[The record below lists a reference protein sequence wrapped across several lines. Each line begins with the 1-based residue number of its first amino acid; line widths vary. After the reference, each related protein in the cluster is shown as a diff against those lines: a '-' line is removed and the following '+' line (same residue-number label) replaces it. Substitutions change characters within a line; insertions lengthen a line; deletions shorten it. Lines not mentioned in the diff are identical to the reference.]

1 MAQVNEAVRVR
12 YAPSPTGALH
22 LGGARTA
29 LFNYL
34 FARQKGGQFL
44 LRIEDTDRARLI
56 PGSQEQ
62 IEEGLRWLAMKWSET
77 PLVQSERKAIYQEA
91 PTGLLERAAPFLS
104 FGTPARLEQMR
115 AEQRARHEPERYDRR
130 CRSIAKDESERR
142 AAAGERFVVRQ
153 AMPTEGTTTLQ
164 DLVMGT
170 VTFRNDTLDDHV
182 LLKSD
187 GFPTYHLAFAVDDHE
202 MRISHII
209 RGDGW
214 LPSAPKHLLL
224 FQAFNWLPPAF
235 AHLPLVLGP
244 DKKPLAKR
252 HGAKDVLE
260 YREAG
265 YLPEAVDNFI
275 AFLGWSPGTD
285 QDIFTMDQLIQ
296 AFDLTKI
303 QASPAVANLERLD
316 WLNGQFI
323 RRLTANELAARLAP
337 QMPQVSV
344 EALKPLI
351 PLVQERLRS
360 LNEAP
365 DMLRFFFEEP
375 DGYRSEQLIPKGREA
390 NATATALTGAVTTL
404 GALADWTPESIE
416 TALRGLAERL
426 GWSSRDFFMALRV
439 AITGRTVTPP
449 LIESISRLGEATG
462 LARLERAARPPRA
475 SRGGGGGKGQVAPA
489 HTSHDVLTRHR
500 TKLPRVGT
508 GGRIVT
514 GQENRAAGV
523 DRGDAFDD
531 FELGSIRA
539 ARHHHIA
546 DPQRNP
552 VVDAACDDQRARG

>member
-1 MAQVNEAVRVR
+1 MAQVDQPVRVR

-34 FARQKGGQFL
+34 FARRRRGQFL
-44 LRIEDTDRARLI
+44 LRIEDTDRARFK
-56 PGSQEQ
+56 PGSQQQ
-62 IEEGLRWLAMKWSET
+62 IEEGLRWLAMNWDEM
-77 PLVQSERKAIYQEA
+77 PLVQSERKAIYQD
-91 PTGLLERAAPFLS
+91 AAASLVASGAAYRCFC
-104 FGTPARLEQMR
+104 TPQRLEEMR

-130 CRSIAKDESERR
+130 CRAIPQDESERR
-142 AAAGERFVVRQ
+142 AVAGERFVVRQ

-202 MRISHII
+202 MRITHII

-275 AFLGWSPGTD
+275 AFLGWSPGTEE
-285 QDIFTMDQLIQ
+285 DILTMDQLIEK
-296 AFDLTKI
+296 FSIDKI
-303 QASPAVANLERLD
+303 QASPAMANLERLD

-323 RRLTANELAARLAP
+323 RRLPPDELAARLAP
-337 QMPQVSV
+337 QMPQVTV
-344 EALKPLI
+344 EALKPLM
-351 PLVQERLRS
+351 PLVQERLRT

-375 DGYRSEQLIPKGREA
+375 DGYRREQLVPKGHDA
-390 NATATALTGAVTTL
+390 AATAHALGEAARTL
-404 GALADWTPESIE
+404 GALTSWTPESIE
-416 TALRGLAERL
+416 PALRGLAEQL
-426 GWSSRDFFMALRV
+426 AWSSRDLFMALRV

-449 LIESISRLGEATG
+449 LIESVSRLGNDTV
-462 LARLERAARPPRA
+462 LKRLERAGRTLREPP
-475 SRGGGGGKGQVAPA
+475 SR
-489 HTSHDVLTRHR
+489 
-500 TKLPRVGT
+500 
-508 GGRIVT
+508 
-514 GQENRAAGV
+514 
-523 DRGDAFDD
+523 
-531 FELGSIRA
+531 
-539 ARHHHIA
+539 
-546 DPQRNP
+546 
-552 VVDAACDDQRARG
+552 

>member
-1 MAQVNEAVRVR
+1 MAQVNEPVRVR

-44 LRIEDTDRARLI
+44 LRIEDTDRARLK

-62 IEEGLRWLAMKWSET
+62 IEEGLRWLGMNWDET
-77 PLVQSERKAIYQEA
+77 PLVQSERKAVYQQA
-91 PTGLLERAAPFLS
+91 ATRLLESGSAYRCFC
-104 FGTPARLEQMR
+104 TPERLEQMR

-130 CRSIAKDESERR
+130 CRTIPADESARR

-214 LPSAPKHLLL
+214 LPSAPKHLLI
-224 FQAFNWLPPAF
+224 FQAFKWLPPAF

-285 QDIFTMDQLIQ
+285 QDIFTMEQLIA
-296 AFDLTKI
+296 AFDLSKI

-323 RRLTANELAARLAP
+323 RRLPADELAARLAP
-337 QMPQVSV
+337 LMPQVPPD
-344 EALKPLI
+344 ALKPLM
-351 PLVQERLRS
+351 PLIQERLRT
-360 LNEAP
+360 LIEAT
-365 DMLRFFFEEP
+365 DMLRFFFEDP
-375 DGYRSEQLIPKGREA
+375 DSYRLEQLVPKGRDA
-390 NATATALTGAVTTL
+390 ATTTAALNDAATTLRALT
-404 GALADWTPESIE
+404 DWTPESIE
-416 TALRGLAERL
+416 SALRGLAERL
-426 GWSSRDFFMALRV
+426 GWSSRDLFMALRV
-439 AITGRTVTPP
+439 AVTGRTVTPP
-449 LIESISRLGEATG
+449 LIESIGRLGKDTV
-462 LARLERAARPPRA
+462 LARLERAGRTLAEPAPR
-475 SRGGGGGKGQVAPA
+475 
-489 HTSHDVLTRHR
+489 
-500 TKLPRVGT
+500 
-508 GGRIVT
+508 
-514 GQENRAAGV
+514 
-523 DRGDAFDD
+523 
-531 FELGSIRA
+531 
-539 ARHHHIA
+539 
-546 DPQRNP
+546 
-552 VVDAACDDQRARG
+552 

>member
-1 MAQVNEAVRVR
+1 MAQLSEPVRVR

-34 FARQKGGQFL
+34 FARQKVGQFL
-44 LRIEDTDRARLI
+44 LRIEDTDRARLK

-62 IEEGLRWLAMKWSET
+62 IEEGLRWLGLTWDET
-77 PLVQSERKAIYQEA
+77 PLIQSERQPLYHQAADQ
-91 PTGLLERAAPFLS
+91 LLASGAAYRCFC
-104 FGTPARLEQMR
+104 TPQRLEQMR

-130 CRSIAKDESERR
+130 CRAISREESERR
-142 AAAGERFVVRQ
+142 AAAGERFVIRQ
-153 AMPTEGTTTLQ
+153 AIPLEGTTTLQ

-170 VTFRNDTLDDHV
+170 VTFRNNTLDDHV

-187 GFPTYHLAFAVDDHE
+187 GFPTYHLAFAVDDHA

-252 HGAKDVLE
+252 HGARDVLE
-260 YREAG
+260 YLDAG

-285 QDIFTMDQLIQ
+285 QDIFTMEQLIQ
-296 AFDLTKI
+296 AFDLGKI

-323 RRLTANELAARLAP
+323 RRLTPPELAARLAP
-337 QMPQVSV
+337 KMPQVPAQ
-344 EALKPLI
+344 ALEPLI

-375 DGYRSEQLIPKGREA
+375 DSYRPEQLIPKGGDA
-390 NATATALTGAVTTL
+390 ATTATALTKAAATL
-404 GALADWTPESIE
+404 RALADWTPASIE
-416 TALRGLAERL
+416 AALRAQAERG
-426 GWSSRDFFMALRV
+426 GWSSRDLFMALRV

-449 LIESISRLGEATG
+449 LIESISRLGKDTVPS
-462 LARLERAARPPRA
+462 RLERAARTLAQPGPR
-475 SRGGGGGKGQVAPA
+475 
-489 HTSHDVLTRHR
+489 
-500 TKLPRVGT
+500 
-508 GGRIVT
+508 
-514 GQENRAAGV
+514 
-523 DRGDAFDD
+523 
-531 FELGSIRA
+531 
-539 ARHHHIA
+539 
-546 DPQRNP
+546 
-552 VVDAACDDQRARG
+552 

>member
-1 MAQVNEAVRVR
+1 MSQVNSAVRVR

-34 FARQKGGQFL
+34 FARHHGGQFL
-44 LRIEDTDRARLI
+44 LRIEDTDRTRFK

-62 IEEGLRWLAMKWSET
+62 IEEGLRWLGMNWDET
-77 PLVQSERKAIYQEA
+77 PLVQSERKAIYEKA
-91 PTGLLERAAPFLS
+91 AAGLIASGAAYRCFC
-104 FGTPARLEQMR
+104 TPQRLEEMR

-130 CRSIAKDESERR
+130 CRAIPKDESERR
-142 AAAGERFVVRQ
+142 AASGERFVVRQ
-153 AMPTEGTTTLQ
+153 AMPLEGTTTLQ

-265 YLPEAVDNFI
+265 YLPEAIDNFI
-275 AFLGWSPGTD
+275 AFLGWSPGTEE
-285 QDIFTMDQLIQ
+285 DILTVDQLIEK
-296 AFDLTKI
+296 FSIEKI
-303 QASPAVANLERLD
+303 QASPAMANLDRLD

-323 RRLTANELAARLAP
+323 RRLPPDELAARLITR
-337 QMPQVSV
+337 MPQVPV
-344 EALKPLI
+344 ESLKPLM
-351 PLVQERLRS
+351 PLVQERLRT
-360 LNEAP
+360 LNEAQE
-365 DMLRFFFEEP
+365 MLRFFFEEP
-375 DGYRSEQLIPKGREA
+375 NSYRPEQLVPKGSDP
-390 NATATALTGAVTTL
+390 TATAQALAEATTTL
-404 GALADWTPESIE
+404 RALTSWTPESIE
-416 TALRGLAERL
+416 PALRGLAERL
-426 GWSSRDFFMALRV
+426 GWSSRDLFMALRV
-439 AITGRTVTPP
+439 AVTGRTVTPP
-449 LIESISRLGEATG
+449 LIESISRLGKDTV
-462 LARLERAARPPRA
+462 LKRLERA
-475 SRGGGGGKGQVAPA
+475 G
-489 HTSHDVLTRHR
+489 R
-500 TKLPRVGT
+500 TLR
-508 GGRIVT
+508 
-514 GQENRAAGV
+514 EAA
-523 DRGDAFDD
+523 
-531 FELGSIRA
+531 
-539 ARHHHIA
+539 
-546 DPQRNP
+546 
-552 VVDAACDDQRARG
+552 

>member
-1 MAQVNEAVRVR
+1 MAQVNSTVRVR

-34 FARQKGGQFL
+34 FARGQGGQFL
-44 LRIEDTDRARLI
+44 LRIEDTDRARFK

-62 IEEGLRWLAMKWSET
+62 IEEGLHWLGMNWDET
-77 PLVQSERKAIYQEA
+77 PLVQSERKGIYEKA
-91 PTGLLERAAPFLS
+91 AAGLIASGAAYRCFC
-104 FGTPARLEQMR
+104 TPQRLEQMR

-130 CRSIAKDESERR
+130 CRAIPLDESERR
-142 AAAGERFVVRQ
+142 AAGGERFVVRQ
-153 AMPTEGTTTLQ
+153 AMPLEGTTTLQ

-170 VTFRNDTLDDHV
+170 VTFRNETLDDHV

-224 FQAFNWLPPAF
+224 FQAFNWPPPAF

-275 AFLGWSPGTD
+275 AFLGWSPGTEE
-285 QDIFTMDQLIQ
+285 DILTMDQLIEK
-296 AFDLTKI
+296 FSIEKI
-303 QASPAVANLERLD
+303 QASPAMANLERLD

-323 RRLTANELAARLAP
+323 RRLTADELAARLAAR
-337 QMPQVSV
+337 MPQVPVDS
-344 EALKPLI
+344 LKPLM
-351 PLVQERLRS
+351 PLVQERLRT

-365 DMLRFFFEEP
+365 DMLRFFFENP
-375 DGYRSEQLIPKGREA
+375 DSYRPEQLVPKGRDA
-390 NATATALTGAVTTL
+390 AATAPALAEAATTL
-404 GALADWTPESIE
+404 RAMTSWTPESIE
-416 TALRGLAERL
+416 TTLRGLAERL
-426 GWSSRDFFMALRV
+426 GWSSKDLFMALRV

-449 LIESISRLGEATG
+449 LIESINRLGKDTVVT
-462 LARLERAARPPRA
+462 RLDRA
-475 SRGGGGGKGQVAPA
+475 GQSLREPAP
-489 HTSHDVLTRHR
+489 
-500 TKLPRVGT
+500 G
-508 GGRIVT
+508 
-514 GQENRAAGV
+514 
-523 DRGDAFDD
+523 
-531 FELGSIRA
+531 
-539 ARHHHIA
+539 
-546 DPQRNP
+546 
-552 VVDAACDDQRARG
+552 

>member
-1 MAQVNEAVRVR
+1 MAQVNEPVRVR

-34 FARQKGGQFL
+34 FARQKGGQFM
-44 LRIEDTDRARLI
+44 LRIEDTDRARLQL
-56 PGSQEQ
+56 GSQAS
-62 IEEGLRWLAMKWSET
+62 IEEGLRWLGLTWDET
-77 PLVQSERKAIYQEA
+77 PLIQSERKARYEQA
-91 PTGLLERAAPFLS
+91 ALALLQSGAAYRCFC
-104 FGTPARLEQMR
+104 TPERLEQMR

-130 CRSIAKDESERR
+130 CRSISKEESERR
-142 AAAGERFVVRQ
+142 SAAGERFVVRQ
-153 AMPTEGTTTLQ
+153 AMPTEGTTTLH

-170 VTFRNDTLDDHV
+170 VSFRNDTLDDHV

-285 QDIFTMDQLIQ
+285 QDIFTMQQLIH
-296 AFDLTKI
+296 AFDLSKI
-303 QASPAVANLERLD
+303 QASPAIANLERLD
-316 WLNGQFI
+316 WINGQFM
-323 RRLTANELAARLAP
+323 RRLSPDELAARLAP
-337 QMPQVSV
+337 RMPEVPA
-344 EALKPLI
+344 EALTPLI
-351 PLVQERLRS
+351 PLVQERLRT

-375 DGYRSEQLIPKGREA
+375 NTYRLEQLVPKGRDPA
-390 NATATALTGAVTTL
+390 ATASALNEAAITLRAVT
-404 GALADWTPESIE
+404 DWTAESIE
-416 TALRGLAERL
+416 PALRGLAERL
-426 GWSSRDFFMALRV
+426 GWSSRDLFMALRV

-449 LIESISRLGEATG
+449 LIESISRLDQERVI
-462 LARLERAARPPRA
+462 ARLERATKALAEP
-475 SRGGGGGKGQVAPA
+475 AP
-489 HTSHDVLTRHR
+489 S
-500 TKLPRVGT
+500 
-508 GGRIVT
+508 
-514 GQENRAAGV
+514 
-523 DRGDAFDD
+523 
-531 FELGSIRA
+531 
-539 ARHHHIA
+539 
-546 DPQRNP
+546 
-552 VVDAACDDQRARG
+552 

>member
-1 MAQVNEAVRVR
+1 MNW
-12 YAPSPTGALH
+12 
-22 LGGARTA
+22 
-29 LFNYL
+29 
-34 FARQKGGQFL
+34 
-44 LRIEDTDRARLI
+44 D
-56 PGSQEQ
+56 
-62 IEEGLRWLAMKWSET
+62 ET
-77 PLVQSERKAIYQEA
+77 PLIQSERKASYRQA
-91 PTGLLERAAPFLS
+91 ADRLLQSGAAYRCFC
-104 FGTPARLEQMR
+104 TPQRLEQMR

-130 CRSIAKDESERR
+130 CRAIPREESDRR

-153 AMPTEGTTTLQ
+153 AIPIEGTTTLQ

-260 YREAG
+260 YRDAG
-265 YLPEAVDNFI
+265 YLPEAVVNFI

-285 QDIFTMDQLIQ
+285 QDIFSMEQLVQ
-296 AFDLTKI
+296 AFDLRKI

-323 RRLTANELAARLAP
+323 RRLTTGELAARVAP
-337 QMPQVSV
+337 KMPAVPV
-344 EALKPLI
+344 AAIEPLI

-375 DGYRSEQLIPKGREA
+375 DGYRPEQLIPKGRDGA
-390 NATATALTGAVTTL
+390 ATVTALREAATTL
-404 GALADWTPESIE
+404 EALADWSQESIE
-416 TALRGLAERL
+416 PALRGLAERI
-426 GWSSRDFFMALRV
+426 GWSSRDLFMALRV

-449 LIESISRLGEATG
+449 LIESISRLGKDAVV
-462 LARLERAARPPRA
+462 ARLEHAAQALAEPGPR
-475 SRGGGGGKGQVAPA
+475 
-489 HTSHDVLTRHR
+489 
-500 TKLPRVGT
+500 
-508 GGRIVT
+508 
-514 GQENRAAGV
+514 
-523 DRGDAFDD
+523 
-531 FELGSIRA
+531 
-539 ARHHHIA
+539 
-546 DPQRNP
+546 
-552 VVDAACDDQRARG
+552 

>member
-1 MAQVNEAVRVR
+1 MAEVNEPVRVR

-34 FARQKGGQFL
+34 FARQQGGQFL
-44 LRIEDTDRARLI
+44 LRIEDTDRARFK

-62 IEEGLRWLAMKWSET
+62 IQEGLRWLGMNWDET
-77 PLVQSERKAIYQEA
+77 PLIQSERKAVYQA
-91 PTGLLERAAPFLS
+91 AASGLIATGAAYRCFC
-104 FGTPARLEQMR
+104 TPERLEQMR
-115 AEQRARHEPERYDRR
+115 AGQRARHEPERYDRR
-130 CRSIAKDESERR
+130 CRAIPAEESERR

-153 AMPTEGTTTLQ
+153 AMPTEGTTSFH

-209 RGDGW
+209 RGEGW

-224 FQAFNWLPPAF
+224 FQAFSWLPPAF

-252 HGAKDVLE
+252 HGANDVLE

-265 YLPEAVDNFI
+265 YLPEAIDNFI
-275 AFLGWSPGTD
+275 AFLGWSPGTEE
-285 QDIFTMDQLIQ
+285 DILTMDQLI
-296 AFDLTKI
+296 AKFSIEKI
-303 QASPAVANLERLD
+303 QPSPAMANLERLE

-323 RRLTANELAARLAP
+323 RRLTAEELAARLAP
-337 QMPQVSV
+337 RMPQVPV

-351 PLVQERLRS
+351 PLVQERLRT

-365 DMLRFFFEEP
+365 DMLRFFFEAP
-375 DGYRSEQLIPKGREA
+375 DGYRTEQLVPKGRDA
-390 NATATALTGAVTTL
+390 AATAMALNDAATTVKALT
-404 GALADWTPESIE
+404 DWATESIE
-416 TALRGLAERL
+416 PALRGLAERL
-426 GWSSRDFFMALRV
+426 GWSSRDLFMALRV

-449 LIESISRLGEATG
+449 LIESISRLGKDAV
-462 LARLERAARPPRA
+462 LARLERAARALAEPA
-475 SRGGGGGKGQVAPA
+475 SR
-489 HTSHDVLTRHR
+489 
-500 TKLPRVGT
+500 
-508 GGRIVT
+508 
-514 GQENRAAGV
+514 
-523 DRGDAFDD
+523 
-531 FELGSIRA
+531 
-539 ARHHHIA
+539 
-546 DPQRNP
+546 
-552 VVDAACDDQRARG
+552 

>member
-1 MAQVNEAVRVR
+1 MTEVNEAVRVR

-44 LRIEDTDRARLI
+44 LRIEDTDRARLV
-56 PGSQEQ
+56 PGSQAS
-62 IEEGLRWLAMKWSET
+62 IEEGLRWLGLGWDET
-77 PLVQSERKAIYQEA
+77 PLIQSERKPIYQQA
-91 PTGLLERAAPFLS
+91 ADTLLVSGAAYRCFC
-104 FGTPARLEQMR
+104 TPQRLEQMR

-130 CRSIAKDESERR
+130 CRTIAKDESDRR
-142 AAAGERFVVRQ
+142 ATAGERFVVRQ
-153 AMPTEGTTTLQ
+153 AMPTEGTTTFQ

-170 VTFRNDTLDDHV
+170 VAFRNDTLDDHV

-187 GFPTYHLAFAVDDHE
+187 GYPTYHLAFAVDDHA
-202 MRISHII
+202 MQISHII

-275 AFLGWSPGTD
+275 AFLGWSPGTE
-285 QDIFTMDQLIQ
+285 QDIFTMEQLIP
-296 AFDLTKI
+296 AFDLSKI

-323 RRLTANELAARLAP
+323 RRMSADELAARLAP
-337 QMPQVSV
+337 RMPQVQAS
-344 EALKPLI
+344 ALESLM
-351 PLVQERLRS
+351 PLVQERLRT

-365 DMLRFFFEEP
+365 EMLRFFFEEP
-375 DGYRSEQLIPKGREA
+375 DGYTPEQLIPKGRDA
-390 NATATALTGAVTTL
+390 AATAA
-404 GALADWTPESIE
+404 ALADAAITLQALTEWTPESIE
-416 TALRGLAERL
+416 PALRAQAERL
-426 GWSSRDFFMALRV
+426 GWSSRDLFMTLRV
-439 AITGRTVTPP
+439 ALTGRTVTPP
-449 LIESISRLGEATG
+449 LIESITRLGKVRTIP
-462 LARLERAARPPRA
+462 RLERAARTLA
-475 SRGGGGGKGQVAPA
+475 APA
-489 HTSHDVLTRHR
+489 
-500 TKLPRVGT
+500 PR
-508 GGRIVT
+508 
-514 GQENRAAGV
+514 
-523 DRGDAFDD
+523 
-531 FELGSIRA
+531 
-539 ARHHHIA
+539 
-546 DPQRNP
+546 
-552 VVDAACDDQRARG
+552 

>member
-1 MAQVNEAVRVR
+1 MAEIDASVRVR

-34 FARQKGGQFL
+34 FARQKAGQFL
-44 LRIEDTDRARLI
+44 LRIEDTDRSRLQA
-56 PGSQEQ
+56 GSQAS
-62 IEEGLRWLAMKWSET
+62 IEEGLRWLGMTSDE
-77 PLVQSERKAIYQEA
+77 PPIIQSERKAMYQQA
-91 PTGLLERAAPFLS
+91 AAVLLESGAAYRCFC
-104 FGTPARLEQMR
+104 TPERLELMR

-130 CRSIAKDESERR
+130 CRAIPKHESDAR

-153 AMPTEGTTTLQ
+153 AMPLEGTTTFV

-187 GFPTYHLAFAVDDHE
+187 GFPTYHLAFAVDDHA
-202 MRISHII
+202 MRISHVI

-252 HGAKDVLE
+252 HGARDVLE

-265 YLPEAVDNFI
+265 YLPEAIDNFI
-275 AFLGWSPGTD
+275 AFLGWSPGTE

-296 AFDLTKI
+296 AFDLSKI
-303 QASPAVANLERLD
+303 QASPAIANLERLD

-323 RRLTANELAARLAP
+323 RRLGAQELASRLAP
-337 QMPQVSV
+337 RMP
-344 EALKPLI
+344 EAPSDTLQPLI
-351 PLVQERLRS
+351 PLVQERLRT

-375 DGYRSEQLIPKGREA
+375 VLSKPEQLIPKGRDA
-390 NATATALTGAVTTL
+390 AAAATALENARLTL
-404 GALADWTPESIE
+404 AALPDWQPEAIE
-416 TALRGLAERL
+416 AALRALAERQ
-426 GWSSRDFFMALRV
+426 GWSSRDLFMTMRV

-449 LIESISRLGEATG
+449 LIESINRLGKERV
-462 LARLERAARPPRA
+462 LARLDRAASALAHPP
-475 SRGGGGGKGQVAPA
+475 P
-489 HTSHDVLTRHR
+489 
-500 TKLPRVGT
+500 
-508 GGRIVT
+508 
-514 GQENRAAGV
+514 N
-523 DRGDAFDD
+523 
-531 FELGSIRA
+531 
-539 ARHHHIA
+539 
-546 DPQRNP
+546 
-552 VVDAACDDQRARG
+552 

>member
-1 MAQVNEAVRVR
+1 MTKEARFSAEYDGRMAQVNEVVRVR

-34 FARQKGGQFL
+34 FARQKGGQFM
-44 LRIEDTDRARLI
+44 LRIEDTDRARLVA
-56 PGSQEQ
+56 GSQAQ
-62 IEEGLRWLAMKWSET
+62 IEEGLRWLGITWNET
-77 PLVQSERKAIYQEA
+77 PLIQSERKAIYQQA
-91 PTGLLERAAPFLS
+91 AAGLLESGAAYRCFC
-104 FGTPARLEQMR
+104 TPERLEQMR

-130 CRSIAKDESERR
+130 CRSITKDESERR

-187 GFPTYHLAFAVDDHE
+187 GFPTYHLAFAVDDHA

-285 QDIFTMDQLIQ
+285 QDIFTPDELIQ
-296 AFDLTKI
+296 AFDLSKI

-323 RRLTANELAARLAP
+323 RRLPPDQLAARISPL
-337 QMPQVSV
+337 MPAVPV
-344 EALKPLI
+344 AALTPLM

-360 LNEAP
+360 LKEAP

-375 DGYRSEQLIPKGREA
+375 DAYRPEQLIPKGRDAAAAASALIEA
-390 NATATALTGAVTTL
+390 ATTL
-404 GALADWTPESIE
+404 RALSDWTLESIE
-416 TALRGLAERL
+416 AALRALAERL

-439 AITGRTVTPP
+439 AVTGRTVTPP
-449 LIESISRLGEATG
+449 LIESISRLRKDTVA
-462 LARLERAARPPRA
+462 ARLERAARTLAGPAPR
-475 SRGGGGGKGQVAPA
+475 
-489 HTSHDVLTRHR
+489 
-500 TKLPRVGT
+500 
-508 GGRIVT
+508 
-514 GQENRAAGV
+514 
-523 DRGDAFDD
+523 
-531 FELGSIRA
+531 
-539 ARHHHIA
+539 
-546 DPQRNP
+546 
-552 VVDAACDDQRARG
+552 

>member
-1 MAQVNEAVRVR
+1 MAQVKEAVRVR

-44 LRIEDTDRARLI
+44 LRIEDTDRARLMM
-56 PGSQEQ
+56 GSQQQ
-62 IEEGLRWLAMKWSET
+62 IEEGLRWLGMTWDET
-77 PLVQSERKAIYQEA
+77 PLVQSERKALYQQA
-91 PTGLLERAAPFLS
+91 AAGLLESGAAYRCFC
-104 FGTPARLEQMR
+104 TPQRLELMR

-130 CRSIAKDESERR
+130 CRSIPSDESERR

-153 AMPTEGTTTLQ
+153 AMPTQGTTTLQ

-187 GFPTYHLAFAVDDHE
+187 GFPTYHLAFAVDDHA

-260 YREAG
+260 YRDAG

-296 AFDLTKI
+296 AFDLGKI

-323 RRLTANELAARLAP
+323 RRLTPDELAARLAP
-337 QMPQVSV
+337 LMPAVPV
-344 EALKPLI
+344 EALTPLV

-365 DMLRFFFEEP
+365 DMLRFFFE
-375 DGYRSEQLIPKGREA
+375 DRDTYRPEQLIPKGRDA
-390 NATATALTGAVTTL
+390 AATAAALQEAAASLRALT
-404 GALADWTPESIE
+404 DWTPESIE
-416 TALRGLAERL
+416 AALRAQAERA
-426 GWSSRDFFMALRV
+426 GWSSRDLFMALRV
-439 AITGRTVTPP
+439 AVTGRTVTPP
-449 LIESISRLGEATG
+449 LIESISRLRKDTV
-462 LARLERAARPPRA
+462 LNRLERASRTLREPAPR
-475 SRGGGGGKGQVAPA
+475 
-489 HTSHDVLTRHR
+489 
-500 TKLPRVGT
+500 
-508 GGRIVT
+508 
-514 GQENRAAGV
+514 
-523 DRGDAFDD
+523 
-531 FELGSIRA
+531 
-539 ARHHHIA
+539 
-546 DPQRNP
+546 
-552 VVDAACDDQRARG
+552 

>member
-1 MAQVNEAVRVR
+1 MPKNDAPARVR

-44 LRIEDTDRARLI
+44 LRIEDADRARLK
-56 PGSQEQ
+56 PDSRAS
-62 IEEGLRWLAMKWSET
+62 IEEGLRWLGMTWDE
-77 PLVQSERKAIYQEA
+77 PPVVQSERKETYQQA
-91 PTGLLERAAPFLS
+91 AAMLLESGAAYRCFC
-104 FGTPARLEQMR
+104 TPDRLEQMR
-115 AEQRARHEPERYDRR
+115 AARGARHEPERYDRR
-130 CRSIAKDESERR
+130 CRSIPRHESDAR

-153 AMPTEGTTTLQ
+153 AMPIEGTTTFH

-187 GFPTYHLAFAVDDHE
+187 GFPTYHLAFAVDDHA

-285 QDIFTMDQLIQ
+285 QDIFTMAQLIQ

-323 RRLTANELAARLAP
+323 RRLSPDDLAARVAPKLPAVPPQALA
-337 QMPQVSV
+337 
-344 EALKPLI
+344 PLI
-351 PLVQERLRS
+351 PLVQERLRT
-360 LNEAP
+360 LNDAP
-365 DMLRFFFEEP
+365 EMLRLFFEGP
-375 DGYRSEQLIPKGREA
+375 RTPRPAAVVPKGRDPA
-390 NATATALTGAVTTL
+390 ATAAALRSAAAILRALT
-404 GALADWTPESIE
+404 DWTPESIE
-416 TALRGLAERL
+416 GTLRALAERL
-426 GWSSRDFFMALRV
+426 GWSSRDFFMLLRV
-439 AITGRTVTPP
+439 AVTGPPVTP
-449 LIESISRLGEATG
+449 
-462 LARLERAARPPRA
+462 
-475 SRGGGGGKGQVAPA
+475 
-489 HTSHDVLTRHR
+489 
-500 TKLPRVGT
+500 
-508 GGRIVT
+508 
-514 GQENRAAGV
+514 
-523 DRGDAFDD
+523 AF
-531 FELGSIRA
+531 I
-539 ARHHHIA
+539 
-546 DPQRNP
+546 
-552 VVDAACDDQRARG
+552 

>member
-1 MAQVNEAVRVR
+1 MAQLSEPVRVR

-44 LRIEDTDRARLI
+44 LRIEDTDRARLK

-62 IEEGLRWLAMKWSET
+62 IEEGLHWLGLTWDET
-77 PLVQSERKAIYQEA
+77 PLIQSERQAIYKEA
-91 PTGLLERAAPFLS
+91 ANILLESGAAYRCFC
-104 FGTPARLEQMR
+104 TPERLEQMR

-130 CRSIAKDESERR
+130 CRAIPRDESERR
-142 AAAGERFVVRQ
+142 AAAGERFVIRQ
-153 AMPTEGTTTLQ
+153 AIPLEGTTTLQ

-187 GFPTYHLAFAVDDHE
+187 GFPTYHLAFAVDDHA

-252 HGAKDVLE
+252 HGARDVLE
-260 YREAG
+260 YRDAG

-285 QDIFTMDQLIQ
+285 QDIFTMEQLIQ
-296 AFDLTKI
+296 AFDLGKI

-323 RRLTANELAARLAP
+323 RRLAPRDLAARLAP
-337 QMPQVSV
+337 KMPQVPAQ
-344 EALKPLI
+344 ALEPLI

-360 LNEAP
+360 LNDGP
-365 DMLRFFFEEP
+365 DMLKFFFQEP
-375 DGYRSEQLIPKGREA
+375 DSYRPEQLVPKGRDPA
-390 NATATALTGAVTTL
+390 STASALTDAAATL
-404 GALADWTPESIE
+404 RALADWTPESIE
-416 TALRGLAERL
+416 AALRAQAERA
-426 GWSSRDFFMALRV
+426 GWSSRDLFMALRV

-449 LIESISRLGEATG
+449 LIESMSRLGKDTV
-462 LARLERAARPPRA
+462 LSRLERAAATLAQPGPR
-475 SRGGGGGKGQVAPA
+475 
-489 HTSHDVLTRHR
+489 
-500 TKLPRVGT
+500 
-508 GGRIVT
+508 
-514 GQENRAAGV
+514 
-523 DRGDAFDD
+523 
-531 FELGSIRA
+531 
-539 ARHHHIA
+539 
-546 DPQRNP
+546 
-552 VVDAACDDQRARG
+552 

>member
-1 MAQVNEAVRVR
+1 MAEIDASVRVR

-34 FARQKGGQFL
+34 FARQKGGRFL
-44 LRIEDTDRARLI
+44 LRIEDTDRSRFK
-56 PGSQEQ
+56 PGSQAS
-62 IEEGLRWLAMKWSET
+62 IEEGLQWLRMTWDEQ
-77 PLVQSERKAIYQEA
+77 PVVQSERKETYQQA
-91 PTGLLERAAPFLS
+91 AAVLLESGAAYRCFC
-104 FGTPARLEQMR
+104 TPARLEQMR

-130 CRSIAKDESERR
+130 CRSIPKHESEAR

-153 AMPTEGTTTLQ
+153 AMPIEGTTTFH

-187 GFPTYHLAFAVDDHE
+187 GFPTYHLAFAVDDHD
-202 MRISHII
+202 MRISHVI

-275 AFLGWSPGTD
+275 AFLGWSPGTE
-285 QDIFTMDQLIQ
+285 QDIFTLDELIK
-296 AFDLTKI
+296 AFDLSKI
-303 QASPAVANLERLD
+303 QASPAIANLERLD

-323 RRLTANELAARLAP
+323 RRLNPEELASRLAP
-337 QMPQVSV
+337 RMPEAAA
-344 EALKPLI
+344 EALKPLV
-351 PLVQERLRS
+351 PLVQERLRT
-360 LNEAP
+360 LNEGP

-375 DGYRSEQLIPKGREA
+375 VLSKPEQLIPKGRDA
-390 NATATALTGAVTTL
+390 AAASSALRMAVSTL
-404 GALADWTPESIE
+404 SALPDWTPEAIDP
-416 TALRGLAERL
+416 ALRGLAEKL
-426 GWSSRDFFMALRV
+426 GWPSRDLFMTLRV

-449 LIESISRLGEATG
+449 LIESMSRLEKERSLT
-462 LARLERAARPPRA
+462 RLESAA
-475 SRGGGGGKGQVAPA
+475 SILDSK
-489 HTSHDVLTRHR
+489 
-500 TKLPRVGT
+500 
-508 GGRIVT
+508 
-514 GQENRAAGV
+514 AA
-523 DRGDAFDD
+523 
-531 FELGSIRA
+531 
-539 ARHHHIA
+539 
-546 DPQRNP
+546 
-552 VVDAACDDQRARG
+552 

>member
-1 MAQVNEAVRVR
+1 MAQVNDVVRVR

-34 FARQKGGQFL
+34 FARRKGGQFM
-44 LRIEDTDRARLI
+44 LRIEDTDRARLV
-56 PGSQEQ
+56 PGSQAQ
-62 IEEGLRWLAMKWSET
+62 IEEGLRWLGITWDET
-77 PLVQSERKAIYQEA
+77 PLIQSERKAIYQQA
-91 PTGLLERAAPFLS
+91 AAGLLESGAAYRCFC
-104 FGTPARLEQMR
+104 TPERLEQMR

-130 CRSIAKDESERR
+130 CRSITKDESERR

-153 AMPTEGTTTLQ
+153 AMPTQGTTTLQ

-187 GFPTYHLAFAVDDHE
+187 GFPTYHLAFAVDDHA

-296 AFDLTKI
+296 AFDLSKI

-323 RRLTANELAARLAP
+323 RRLTPDELAARLAP
-337 QMPQVSV
+337 LMPAVPV
-344 EALKPLI
+344 EALTPLI

-365 DMLRFFFEEP
+365 DMLRFFFEDP
-375 DGYRSEQLIPKGREA
+375 DTYRPEQLVPKGRDA
-390 NATATALTGAVTTL
+390 AAAATALIETAATL
-404 GALADWTPESIE
+404 RALTDWTPESIE
-416 TALRGLAERL
+416 AALRALAERL

-439 AITGRTVTPP
+439 AVTGRTVTPP
-449 LIESISRLGEATG
+449 LIESISRLGRDTVV
-462 LARLERAARPPRA
+462 ARLERAARTLAEPAPR
-475 SRGGGGGKGQVAPA
+475 
-489 HTSHDVLTRHR
+489 
-500 TKLPRVGT
+500 
-508 GGRIVT
+508 
-514 GQENRAAGV
+514 
-523 DRGDAFDD
+523 
-531 FELGSIRA
+531 
-539 ARHHHIA
+539 
-546 DPQRNP
+546 
-552 VVDAACDDQRARG
+552 